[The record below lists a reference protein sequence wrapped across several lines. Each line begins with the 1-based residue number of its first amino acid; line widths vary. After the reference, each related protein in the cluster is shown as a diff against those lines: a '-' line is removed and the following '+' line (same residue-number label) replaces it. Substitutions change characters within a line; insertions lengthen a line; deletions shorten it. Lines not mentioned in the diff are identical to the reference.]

1 MKQSKLFIPTLR
13 EIPSDAETLSH
24 QLLVRAGYIRQVAA
38 GIYMYLPLAQR
49 VLEKIKKLMREELA
63 KIDAV
68 EMTMPVLLPLEL
80 WQSTGRD
87 GLYGR
92 SLYQLTDRNE
102 REYVLGPTHEEPFTE
117 LIKSEISSYKR
128 LPISLY
134 QIQSKYRDEQRP
146 RFGLIRSREFIMQDG
161 YSFHADESS
170 LDTTYRRYEAAYHAI
185 LQRCGLEYRAV
196 IGKWPQVCMYQRN
209 LTKPFLSAQSCR
221 LIHLILWKK

>member
-146 RFGLIRSREFIMQDG
+146 LRFDSQSRIHHARRLLI
-161 YSFHADESS
+161 
-170 LDTTYRRYEAAYHAI
+170 
-185 LQRCGLEYRAV
+185 
-196 IGKWPQVCMYQRN
+196 
-209 LTKPFLSAQSCR
+209 SCR
-221 LIHLILWKK
+221 

>member
-1 MKQSKLFIPTLR
+1 
-13 EIPSDAETLSH
+13 
-24 QLLVRAGYIRQVAA
+24 
-38 GIYMYLPLAQR
+38 
-49 VLEKIKKLMREELA
+49 MREELA

-128 LPISLY
+128 LPISFV
-134 QIQSKYRDEQRP
+134 SDSVKNTETNNVRT
-146 RFGLIRSREFIMQDG
+146 S
-161 YSFHADESS
+161 
-170 LDTTYRRYEAAYHAI
+170 
-185 LQRCGLEYRAV
+185 V
-196 IGKWPQVCMYQRN
+196 
-209 LTKPFLSAQSCR
+209 
-221 LIHLILWKK
+221 